1 MWIHRYA
8 PLTLLGRFLPYDG
21 SSSRFIHH
29 CYSHVVWR
37 QRGIRVGLDMLVA
50 MFVWPLSTLAAV
62 GLCTW
67 RNGVVIRRRTGK
79 GLLRQVVEQL
89 HLALIYSVFPSWYY
103 VFELYDEDKRKK
115 ASQYLHRFEL
125 KGGLYT
131 ILKTIPPG
139 IQLSPLTDK
148 VAFAARCRAHQLP
161 AVPVILAGER
171 EAVTFY
177 SDSALR
183 LPKIDL
189 FVKPNHGK
197 GGRGAE
203 RWEWQPSGS
212 YKNTDGER
220 LTEAELIHH
229 VQRLPFAEGY
239 LVQPRV
245 VNHPLLANLSNGA
258 LATVRV
264 VTCRNERGE
273 FEVTNAVFRMAQGQ
287 NAVVDN
293 FHAGGLA
300 AKVNLRSG
308 ELGCATDLG
317 LRAITG
323 WRATH
328 PATGAPVVGRILP
341 FWTET
346 LALVCRAHEA
356 FADRVIIGWDVA
368 LLTDG
373 PWLIEGNGAPDLD
386 IIQRTHQ
393 EPVGDARLGQLLAFH
408 LQQICLCEGRWRAL

>member
-1 MWIHRYA
+1 
-8 PLTLLGRFLPYDG
+8 
-21 SSSRFIHH
+21 
-29 CYSHVVWR
+29 
-37 QRGIRVGLDMLVA
+37 MLVA
-50 MFVWPLSTLAAV
+50 MFVWPLDTLAAV
-62 GLCTW
+62 GLYTR
-67 RNGVVIRRRTGK
+67 RNGVVIRQRTGK

-89 HLALIYSVFPSWYY
+89 YLALIYSVFPSWYY

-131 ILKTIPPG
+131 TLKTIPPG
-139 IQLSPLTDK
+139 TQLSPLTDK
-148 VAFAARCRAHQLP
+148 VAFAARCRTHRLP

-171 EAVTFY
+171 KAVTFC
-177 SDSALR
+177 SGSALR

-197 GGRGAE
+197 GGYGAE

-212 YKNTDGER
+212 YKNTDGKR

-229 VQRLPFAEGY
+229 FQRLPFAEGY
-239 LVQPRV
+239 LVQPCV

-264 VTCRNERGE
+264 LTCRNEHGE
-273 FEVTNAVFRMAQGQ
+273 FEATNAVFRMAQGQ

-300 AKVNLRSG
+300 AKVNLWSG
-308 ELGCATDLG
+308 ELGYATDLG

-323 WRATH
+323 WCATH
-328 PATGAPVVGRILP
+328 PATGAPIVGRILP

-346 LALVCRAHEA
+346 LALVCRAHKA

-393 EPVGDARLGQLLAFH
+393 EPMGDARLGQLLAFH
-408 LQQICLCEGRWRAL
+408 LQQICLCEGRRRAL